1 MIRKQEVEKQKLLV
15 VELNYFAEDKSRIE
29 FSDSFPPE
37 LSGLIAG
44 VGAGGLSIAGVITWL
59 SGMSGAQIMASI
71 ASYSIRRGSWGHSE
85 YCGYSCFA
93 SCCSGWWSI
102 CCCQSAKAKEIQ
114 YLFIL
119 IADLKEQLKEDSR
132 ENVSK
137 LLAVIDQLIL
147 DIEKKHKV

>member
-1 MIRKQEVEKQKLLV
+1 M
-15 VELNYFAEDKSRIE
+15 
-29 FSDSFPPE
+29 
-37 LSGLIAG
+37 
-44 VGAGGLSIAGVITWL
+44 SIAATVALPVVVVGGGVYAVANQRKL
-59 SGMSGAQIMASI
+59 
-71 ASYSIRRGSWGHSE
+71 
-85 YCGYSCFA
+85 
-93 SCCSGWWSI
+93 
-102 CCCQSAKAKEIQ
+102 KKEIQ